1 MDLRYCTSER
11 NGLLA
16 RFQFEIL
23 KTVFGVS
30 FVIFGFG
37 KREMKGIYGIRLKWF
52 GNIWYWIRVLKR
64 FKNMVLD
71 MGHET
76 VSGIHILV
84 SCCRFSRFE
93 FGNLDLV

>member
-1 MDLRYCTSER
+1 MGFR
-11 NGLLA
+11 
-16 RFQFEIL
+16 
-23 KTVFGVS
+23 S

-37 KREMKGIYGIRLKWF
+37 KWEMKGIYSIRLKWF
-52 GNIWYWIRVLKR
+52 RNIWYWIQVLKR